1 MLSRRE
7 FVRATPL
14 LLGAVASS
22 SSSLRA
28 GAAEPKPPEIGR
40 SSRKPRAGD
49 GVATLDVGSRG
60 GLRVLQITDN
70 HYFCGVKSGLA
81 VTDGDTA
88 TERDWQ
94 EYVRIYKPDLIVS
107 SGDLW
112 HDNPGGRGQAS
123 LEWVLPK
130 LERLGVPWAM
140 CWGNHDQLDRFQ
152 RGHDALEG
160 AANSLYRGGG
170 THGDYRID
178 IRAGSKSAGR
188 IYLMNS
194 NQFGLTAWQTEW
206 LRRTRASLKP
216 ADNPEAPALAFFH
229 IPLLEQKSLF
239 TLGKTPGL
247 WNEEVC
253 NEKEEGQALPV
264 LAEGGRIRACF
275 CGHDHTNDYLVRA
288 RDVDLVYGRSTGHS
302 GYGGEK
308 VRKGAKII
316 ELDFATGAYTQVSVF
331 PDGTRW
337 TAV

>member
-70 HYFCGVKSGLA
+70 HFFCGVKSGLA

-140 CWGNHDQLDRFQ
+140 CWGNHDQRIK
-152 RGHDALEG
+152 DALDSNAGQG
-160 AANSLYRGGG
+160 ALKHLAQQWIDHIHDITPKCQHLPYDKRRGV
-170 THGDYRID
+170 Y
-178 IRAGSKSAGR
+178 
-188 IYLMNS
+188 
-194 NQFGLTAWQTEW
+194 QFGDTKMLHGYSHGLTCGRKAASAW
-206 LRRTRASLKP
+206 RASRR
-216 ADNPEAPALAFFH
+216 
-229 IPLLEQKSLF
+229 
-239 TLGKTPGL
+239 LGVL
-247 WNEEVC
+247 W
-253 NEKEEGQALPV
+253 KLG
-264 LAEGGRIRACF
+264 I
-275 CGHDHTNDYLVRA
+275 
-288 RDVDLVYGRSTGHS
+288 
-302 GYGGEK
+302 
-308 VRKGAKII
+308 
-316 ELDFATGAYTQVSVF
+316 VS
-331 PDGTRW
+331 
-337 TAV
+337 